1 MSKFIIHII
10 ISMAFSAAILLCS
23 CKGGAEKAADGHIPD
38 PEATEAGIRAARSVI
53 NLRSDES
60 AMNDTLLEIRAEI
73 YSVYCDKG
81 PVAASDFEEA
91 FEKYIRE
98 NCDSLARVLL

>member
-1 MSKFIIHII
+1 MTKTLNRIITTTAAIACII
-10 ISMAFSAAILLCS
+10 ITS
-23 CKGGAEKAADGHIPD
+23 CGPNDGKASDGHTPD
-38 PEATEAGIRAARSVI
+38 PEATAAGIRAAQTVI
-53 NLRSDES
+53 NLRGDENVMHDS
-60 AMNDTLLEIRAEI
+60 LLEIRAEI
-73 YSVYCDKG
+73 YRIHTDKG